1 MKKLIIAL
9 AAVLTFAGCSDFL
22 EPLPNGHYTD
32 KNLLE
37 YPSMIRGF
45 VEKSYDLLPKLYS
58 GGEYVYLDGATDDAV
73 ITAQTHAM
81 RRFAVGTGTPA
92 SDPFKTYWVRDYR
105 GIMYVNKFLK
115 DRLGINTRYM
125 IDNDQNRRLQRAL
138 QGDAYA
144 LRAWWQYDLLRK
156 WGGRGTDGRLLGFPI
171 VLEPV
176 DVFDADA
183 GSFERAT
190 YEQCVEQILKDCD
203 SALVYLPAANRD
215 WLAED
220 ISVQGAVRWHRFDGL
235 AVKALKAMT
244 YLQWASPAFNPDN
257 DLSRWE
263 NAAKYAAEVMD
274 FKLTQD
280 GAHGFDPT
288 AAFAWTDPNSPE
300 IIWSSDYSKGSTL
313 ENLFYPDGFL
323 GTGGVGPTQNLVDA
337 FPAANGYPIDH
348 PEANY
353 DKNTPYANRDPR
365 FYSILFYNGAE
376 VRHLGRRTR
385 RSGRREQH
393 DDQLL
398 HPQIHLSGLEQGR
411 RQGSDDAQ
419 VDLFHALDPHV
430 PDLRRGGQ
438 PGVGPDGGTLRLH
451 PQAGP
456 RLSAK
461 PSDQRRNTGR
471 RGHGGPLSRR
481 MRRRGPGC
489 FRNARAQRTPHRTLL
504 RGAAFPRPAPLGD
517 GRFRTQRSGL
527 QAPHRRPAADRLR
540 RGRKTQLSL
549 ALRADPLH
557 GGGPHEGYRSER
569 RLVQLGV
576 KPKKTTLMKKIL
588 ATLLAAATLAG
599 CYDEYVKDYDYSGVY
614 IAYQYDLRTF
624 VVGEGM
630 KFTVGSVL
638 AGVMD
643 NERDRSVY
651 YALDDELV
659 TGDLAP
665 FNGLDELGQPSA
677 PFTAFDVMSGKSTS
691 GTVSQSYV
699 TTAVKASGIK
709 ELTPLPREYFTVSD
723 EEKMTIRRGRH
734 TGTITVRADSAAFL
748 ADAKAGRNPYY
759 AVGFRITSA
768 DADTILLSK
777 SFEVIAVRYE
787 NKLFGNYYHG
797 GETQVV
803 DARGEEL
810 SKEVYPTAVP
820 SDEGTHGI
828 YTLTTDAPDALTTN
842 YIGTKEGS
850 VRLTLDGK
858 EIRVSGSVDG
868 SKEIE
873 DLGSRF
879 NDARLLQNR
888 KLFLHYRYPNGDG
901 TFTVVR
907 DTLTFRNRI
916 RDGVNEWQ
924 DENPKNYD

>member
-1 MKKLIIAL
+1 
-9 AAVLTFAGCSDFL
+9 
-22 EPLPNGHYTD
+22 
-32 KNLLE
+32 
-37 YPSMIRGF
+37 
-45 VEKSYDLLPKLYS
+45 
-58 GGEYVYLDGATDDAV
+58 
-73 ITAQTHAM
+73 
-81 RRFAVGTGTPA
+81 
-92 SDPFKTYWVRDYR
+92 
-105 GIMYVNKFLK
+105 
-115 DRLGINTRYM
+115 
-125 IDNDQNRRLQRAL
+125 
-138 QGDAYA
+138 
-144 LRAWWQYDLLRK
+144 
-156 WGGRGTDGRLLGFPI
+156 
-171 VLEPV
+171 
-176 DVFDADA
+176 
-183 GSFERAT
+183 
-190 YEQCVEQILKDCD
+190 
-203 SALVYLPAANRD
+203 
-215 WLAED
+215 
-220 ISVQGAVRWHRFDGL
+220 
-235 AVKALKAMT
+235 
-244 YLQWASPAFNPDN
+244 
-257 DLSRWE
+257 
-263 NAAKYAAEVMD
+263 
-274 FKLTQD
+274 
-280 GAHGFDPT
+280 
-288 AAFAWTDPNSPE
+288 
-300 IIWSSDYSKGSTL
+300 
-313 ENLFYPDGFL
+313 
-323 GTGGVGPTQNLVDA
+323 
-337 FPAANGYPIDH
+337 
-348 PEANY
+348 
-353 DKNTPYANRDPR
+353 
-365 FYSILFYNGAE
+365 
-376 VRHLGRRTR
+376 
-385 RSGRREQH
+385 
-393 DDQLL
+393 
-398 HPQIHLSGLEQGR
+398 
-411 RQGSDDAQ
+411 
-419 VDLFHALDPHV
+419 
-430 PDLRRGGQ
+430 
-438 PGVGPDGGTLRLH
+438 
-451 PQAGP
+451 
-456 RLSAK
+456 
-461 PSDQRRNTGR
+461 
-471 RGHGGPLSRR
+471 
-481 MRRRGPGC
+481 
-489 FRNARAQRTPHRTLL
+489 
-504 RGAAFPRPAPLGD
+504 
-517 GRFRTQRSGL
+517 
-527 QAPHRRPAADRLR
+527 
-540 RGRKTQLSL
+540 
-549 ALRADPLH
+549 
-557 GGGPHEGYRSER
+557 
-569 RLVQLGV
+569 
-576 KPKKTTLMKKIL
+576 MKKIL

-888 KLFLHYRYPNGDG
+888 KLFLHYADVPQPHPRRRERVAGRESEKLRLNPARCKRNGLRRNESVRRPFRIARRRHLRGRLRNGTSIPTPVSPCRFIHPFSSRFMRSIRARYAGSPMRLFISHGSSA
-901 TFTVVR
+901 R
-907 DTLTFRNRI
+907 S
-916 RDGVNEWQ
+916 
-924 DENPKNYD
+924 

>member
-1 MKKLIIAL
+1 
-9 AAVLTFAGCSDFL
+9 
-22 EPLPNGHYTD
+22 
-32 KNLLE
+32 
-37 YPSMIRGF
+37 
-45 VEKSYDLLPKLYS
+45 
-58 GGEYVYLDGATDDAV
+58 
-73 ITAQTHAM
+73 
-81 RRFAVGTGTPA
+81 
-92 SDPFKTYWVRDYR
+92 
-105 GIMYVNKFLK
+105 
-115 DRLGINTRYM
+115 
-125 IDNDQNRRLQRAL
+125 
-138 QGDAYA
+138 
-144 LRAWWQYDLLRK
+144 
-156 WGGRGTDGRLLGFPI
+156 
-171 VLEPV
+171 
-176 DVFDADA
+176 
-183 GSFERAT
+183 
-190 YEQCVEQILKDCD
+190 
-203 SALVYLPAANRD
+203 
-215 WLAED
+215 
-220 ISVQGAVRWHRFDGL
+220 
-235 AVKALKAMT
+235 
-244 YLQWASPAFNPDN
+244 
-257 DLSRWE
+257 
-263 NAAKYAAEVMD
+263 
-274 FKLTQD
+274 
-280 GAHGFDPT
+280 
-288 AAFAWTDPNSPE
+288 
-300 IIWSSDYSKGSTL
+300 
-313 ENLFYPDGFL
+313 
-323 GTGGVGPTQNLVDA
+323 
-337 FPAANGYPIDH
+337 
-348 PEANY
+348 
-353 DKNTPYANRDPR
+353 
-365 FYSILFYNGAE
+365 
-376 VRHLGRRTR
+376 
-385 RSGRREQH
+385 
-393 DDQLL
+393 
-398 HPQIHLSGLEQGR
+398 
-411 RQGSDDAQ
+411 
-419 VDLFHALDPHV
+419 
-430 PDLRRGGQ
+430 
-438 PGVGPDGGTLRLH
+438 
-451 PQAGP
+451 
-456 RLSAK
+456 
-461 PSDQRRNTGR
+461 
-471 RGHGGPLSRR
+471 
-481 MRRRGPGC
+481 
-489 FRNARAQRTPHRTLL
+489 
-504 RGAAFPRPAPLGD
+504 
-517 GRFRTQRSGL
+517 
-527 QAPHRRPAADRLR
+527 
-540 RGRKTQLSL
+540 
-549 ALRADPLH
+549 
-557 GGGPHEGYRSER
+557 
-569 RLVQLGV
+569 
-576 KPKKTTLMKKIL
+576 MKKIL

-924 DENPKNYD
+924 DENPKNYN